1 MACSSGYKAIALFK
15 NRERAFFAH
24 GFAKFGMIKLKKN
37 WKEIS

>member
-1 MACSSGYKAIALFK
+1 MARSSDYRAIVFFK

-24 GFAKFGMIKLKKN
+24 GFAKFGVIKLKKN